1 MESQKQPAASSDRDL
16 VDARRQPRFQLEV
29 EISIHSRT
37 CGVLT
42 GHTLDISES
51 GISALLRIEV
61 PVGQLV
67 ELEFTLPPGPVKIFA
82 TVRQRN
88 AFRYGFEFLGL
99 GSEREVILSTCR
111 QLAVEQS
118 LRAPLLT

>member
-1 MESQKQPAASSDRDL
+1 LESQKQPAASVDQDF

-37 CGVLT
+37 CGLLT

-51 GISALLRIEV
+51 GVSALLRIEV
-61 PVGQLV
+61 PLGELV

-82 TVRQRN
+82 MVRQKN

-99 GSEREVILSTCR
+99 TSEKEIILSTCR

-118 LRAPLLT
+118 LKPPLLT